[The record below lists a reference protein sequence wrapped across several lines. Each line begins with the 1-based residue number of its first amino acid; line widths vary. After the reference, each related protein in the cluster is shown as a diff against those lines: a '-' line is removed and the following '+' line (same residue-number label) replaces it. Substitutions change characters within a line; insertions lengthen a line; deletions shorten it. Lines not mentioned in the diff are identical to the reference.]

1 MWTFQVLDIKF
12 LKKKISVCGNLVV
25 GDELLNPVKKSFKN
39 KKWNVKR
46 WKTIWQ
52 QNQNSAIQT
61 YDLPY
66 LRKQKNRYLFGY
78 KDLSRLL
85 GLHGE

>member
-52 QNQNSAIQT
+52 QKPKLGNSN
-61 YDLPY
+61 
-66 LRKQKNRYLFGY
+66 LRPT
-78 KDLSRLL
+78 LL
-85 GLHGE
+85 KETKK